1 MATVSLID
9 PYSQQAEEIARRRRM
24 AQALQE
30 QGSQVLEMPTM
41 PGVAISP
48 YAGLAKVL
56 QAGLGAYDEK
66 KALED
71 YGKLQTD
78 YRNKYNT
85 QFGNLAKAISTPA
98 VPGVEGQKAILGQD
112 EILYQ
117 PAVMA
122 PKIERG
128 FGGYGQP
135 QEAGQYEVSPA
146 VAGQAAVPDQA
157 AIPAKAG
164 IPAGYISPE
173 LLQGIDIPEI
183 KQMAMARY
191 LAQFEPKQIKLGQN
205 ESLYE
210 QRGNGPLTPV
220 VKATIKPVTP
230 EWKETSQEINGVPTK
245 GWINLN
251 AENPAASFSIGG
263 KPDVKTEHWVATT
276 QTINGID
283 TKGFVNLNAGPAK
296 AQSTFIAAG
305 QPDKANAPE
314 WKETIKQI
322 DGKPVNGWINLNA
335 SDPEAS
341 FKAGG
346 KPKENAPH
354 WEATTQMVDGKPV
367 AGWINVNAGPKALET
382 FVAGGKPKENVPHW
396 VEGQKDVNGTTQY
409 GWYDLNAADQDASF
423 KAGANPPAG
432 EKSNWREVTRN
443 GLVYYEDFT
452 ILDTAE
458 RQSKAIRKE
467 AVKEVR
473 TPTHFSEVEKDG
485 NIVIVD
491 MNLPYDQRMA
501 NAQFKAPVRNNVEK
515 VETRDDNN
523 KPVTR
528 YVDKSL
534 LATMGDVPPQYKG
547 FLGDLAEA
555 GQLPKNWQSIPEI
568 SGLVRQNLI
577 NKAGAITQKD
587 LASLKV
593 RIAEASARLGYEGIS
608 FNTSG
613 LTPALPNYTTL
624 GGGASSTSAAPKI
637 TTAAE
642 IAETAKRS
650 GKTIQQVTRDAIA
663 KGYRVE

>member
-1 MATVSLID
+1 MPTVSLID
-9 PYSQQAEEIARRRRM
+9 PYSQQSEEIARRRRM

-66 KALED
+66 RALED

-78 YRNKYNT
+78 YRNAYNT

-98 VPGVEGQKAILGQD
+98 VLGVEGQEAIPGQE
-112 EILYQ
+112 EIPAQ

-135 QEAGQYEVSPA
+135 QEAEQYEVSPA
-146 VAGQAAVPDQA
+146 VPGQAAMPGQA

-164 IPAGYISPE
+164 VPAGYISPE
-173 LLQGIDIPEI
+173 LLQGIDIPEV
-183 KQMAMARY
+183 KQMAMAKY
-191 LAQFEPKQIKLGQN
+191 LAQFEPKQIKLGKDD
-205 ESLYE
+205 SLFE
-210 QRGNGPLTPV
+210 QRGNGPLTQL
-220 VKATIKPVTP
+220 VKPTIKPEKVTP
-230 EWKETSQEINGVPTK
+230 EWKETYQEVNGVPTK

-251 AENPAASFSIGG
+251 AENPTASFSIGG

-276 QTINGID
+276 QTINGVD
-283 TKGFVNLNAGPAK
+283 TKGYVNLNAGPAK

-341 FKAGG
+341 FKIGG
-346 KPKENAPH
+346 RPDKAH
-354 WEATTQMVDGKPV
+354 WAV
-367 AGWINVNAGPKALET
+367 
-382 FVAGGKPKENVPHW
+382 
-396 VEGQKDVNGTTQY
+396 GQKDVNGTTKY
-409 GWYDLNAADQDASF
+409 GWYDLNAADRDASF

-432 EKSNWREVTRN
+432 EKSNWKEVTRN

-452 ILDTAE
+452 IPDIAE
-458 RQSKAIRKE
+458 RQSKAITKE

-515 VETRDDNN
+515 VETRDENN
-523 KPVTR
+523 QPVTR
-528 YVDKSL
+528 YIDKAV
-534 LATMGDVPPQYKG
+534 LATMGNIPAPFKG
-547 FLGDLAEA
+547 VLGELAEA
-555 GQLPKNWQSIPEI
+555 GQLPANWRTIPQI
-568 SGLVRQNLI
+568 TDLLSQNII
-577 NKAGAITQKD
+577 NKAGGITRKD
-587 LASLKV
+587 LANIKV
-593 RIAEASARLGYEGIS
+593 RIAEISARLGYEGIP
-608 FNTSG
+608 FNAGG
-613 LTPALPNYTTL
+613 LTPPLTTL
-624 GGGASSTSAAPKI
+624 NGGSSASSAPAARPVPTDADRARAKSNATSRANFI
-637 TTAAE
+637 
-642 IAETAKRS
+642 RHF
-650 GKTIQQVTRDAIA
+650 G
-663 KGYRVE
+663 VEP

>member
-1 MATVSLID
+1 MPTVSLID
-9 PYSQQAEEIARRRRM
+9 PYSQQSEEIARRRRM

-56 QAGLGAYDEK
+56 QTGLGAYDEK
-66 KALED
+66 RALED

-98 VPGVEGQKAILGQD
+98 VPGVEGQEAIPGQE
-112 EILYQ
+112 EIPAQ

-146 VAGQAAVPDQA
+146 VAGQAAVPGQP

-164 IPAGYISPE
+164 VPAGYISPE
-173 LLQGIDIPEI
+173 LLQGIDIPEV
-183 KQMAMARY
+183 KQMAMAKY
-191 LAQFEPKQIKLGQN
+191 LAQFEPKQVKLGQN

-220 VKATIKPVTP
+220 VKATIKPEKVTP
-230 EWKETSQEINGVPTK
+230 EWKETSQEVNGIPTK

-276 QTINGID
+276 KTINGVD
-283 TKGFVNLNAGPAK
+283 TKGYVNLNAGPAK

-322 DGKPVNGWINLNA
+322 DGKPVNGWINLNTN
-335 SDPEAS
+335 DPEAS

-346 KPKENAPH
+346 KPKENVPH
-354 WEATTQMVDGKPV
+354 WEATTQIVEGKPV
-367 AGWINVNAGPKALET
+367 AGWINVNAGLKAPET

-396 VEGQKDVNGTTQY
+396 VVGQKDVNGTTQY

-432 EKSNWREVTRN
+432 EKSNWKEVTRN

-452 ILDTAE
+452 VPNIAE
-458 RQSKAIRKE
+458 RQSKAIMKE
-467 AVKEVR
+467 AVKETR
-473 TPTHFSEVEKDG
+473 IPPHYNEIEHNG
-485 NIVIVD
+485 NVLIVD
-491 MNLPYDQRMA
+491 MNLDPQQRVA
-501 NAQFKAPVRNNVEK
+501 NGQIKAPIRPNLEK
-515 VETRDDNN
+515 VETRDENN

-534 LATMGDVPPQYKG
+534 LATMGNVPTQYKG

-555 GQLPKNWQSIPEI
+555 GQLPANWQSIPEI
-568 SGLVRQNLI
+568 AGLVRENLI
-577 NKAGAITQKD
+577 NKAGGITPKD

-593 RIAEASARLGYEGIS
+593 RIAEAASRLAYEGVPGFS
-608 FNTSG
+608 AAG
-613 LTPALPNYTTL
+613 LTPQLPNYTTL
-624 GGGASSTSAAPKI
+624 SGGASSAPAAAARPVPTDADRARGKSNATSRANFI
-637 TTAAE
+637 
-642 IAETAKRS
+642 RHF
-650 GKTIQQVTRDAIA
+650 G
-663 KGYRVE
+663 VEP

>member
-1 MATVSLID
+1 MAIVSLID
-9 PYSQQAEEIARRRRM
+9 PYSQQSEEIARRRRM

-56 QAGLGAYDEK
+56 QTGLGAYDEK
-66 KALED
+66 RALED

-85 QFGNLAKAISTPA
+85 QFGDLAKAISTPA
-98 VPGVEGQKAILGQD
+98 VQGVEGQEAIPGQE
-112 EILYQ
+112 EIPAQ

-146 VAGQAAVPDQA
+146 VPGQAAMPGQA

-164 IPAGYISPE
+164 VPAGYISPE

-183 KQMAMARY
+183 KQMAMAKY
-191 LAQFEPKQIKLGQN
+191 LAQFEPKQIKLGKDD
-205 ESLYE
+205 SLFE
-210 QRGNGPLTPV
+210 QRGNGPLTQL
-220 VKATIKPVTP
+220 VKPTIKPEKITP

-251 AENPAASFSIGG
+251 AEKPADSFRIGG
-263 KPDVKTEHWVATT
+263 KPDAKTEHWVATT
-276 QTINGID
+276 QTINGVD
-283 TKGFVNLNAGPAK
+283 TKGYVNLNAGPAK

-322 DGKPVNGWINLNA
+322 DGKPVKGWINLNA

-341 FKAGG
+341 FKIGG
-346 KPKENAPH
+346 SPDKSH
-354 WEATTQMVDGKPV
+354 WAV
-367 AGWINVNAGPKALET
+367 
-382 FVAGGKPKENVPHW
+382 
-396 VEGQKDVNGTTQY
+396 GQKDVNGTTQY

-432 EKSNWREVTRN
+432 EKSNWKEVTRN
-443 GLVYYEDFT
+443 GLVYYEDFN
-452 ILDTAE
+452 IPDIAE
-458 RQSKAIRKE
+458 RQSKAITKE

-485 NIVIVD
+485 TIVIVD

-515 VETRDDNN
+515 VETRDANN

-528 YVDKSL
+528 YVDKAV
-534 LATMGDVPPQYKG
+534 LATMGDVPQQYKG
-547 FLGDLAEA
+547 FLGELAEA
-555 GQLPKNWQSIPEI
+555 GQLPANWQSIPEI
-568 SGLVRQNLI
+568 SGLVRQNFI

-593 RIAEASARLGYEGIS
+593 RIAEASARLGYEGIP
-608 FNTSG
+608 FNTTG
-613 LTPALPNYTTL
+613 LTPPLPNYTTL
-624 GGGASSTSAAPKI
+624 NGGSSASSAPAARPVPTDADRVRAKSNATSRANFI
-637 TTAAE
+637 
-642 IAETAKRS
+642 RHF
-650 GKTIQQVTRDAIA
+650 G
-663 KGYRVE
+663 VEP

>member
-9 PYSQQAEEIARRRRM
+9 PYSQQSEEIARRRRM

-56 QAGLGAYDEK
+56 QTGLGAYDEK
-66 KALED
+66 RALED

-85 QFGNLAKAISTPA
+85 QFNNLAKAISTPA
-98 VPGVEGQKAILGQD
+98 VPGFEGQEAIPGQE
-112 EILYQ
+112 EIPAQ

-146 VAGQAAVPDQA
+146 VAGQAAVPGQA

-164 IPAGYISPE
+164 VPAGYISPE
-173 LLQGIDIPEI
+173 LLQGIDIPEV
-183 KQMAMARY
+183 KQMAMAKY
-191 LAQFEPKQIKLGQN
+191 LAQFEPKQVKLGQG
-205 ESLYE
+205 ESLFN
-210 QRGNGPLTPV
+210 QVGNGPLTPV
-220 VKATIKPVTP
+220 VKATFKPEKVTP
-230 EWKETSQEINGVPTK
+230 EWKETYQEVNGVPTK

-276 QTINGID
+276 QTINGVD
-283 TKGFVNLNAGPAK
+283 TKGYVNLNAGPAK

-341 FKAGG
+341 FK
-346 KPKENAPH
+346 
-354 WEATTQMVDGKPV
+354 V
-367 AGWINVNAGPKALET
+367 
-382 FVAGGKPKENVPHW
+382 GGKPKENVPHW
-396 VEGQKDVNGTTQY
+396 VVGQKDVNGTTQY
-409 GWYDLNAADQDASF
+409 GWYDLNAADKDASF

-432 EKSNWREVTRN
+432 EKSNWKEVTRN

-452 ILDTAE
+452 IPDIAE
-458 RQSKAIRKE
+458 RQSKAITKE
-467 AVKEVR
+467 AVKETR
-473 TPTHFSEVEKDG
+473 IPPHYSEIEHDG
-485 NIVIVD
+485 NVLIVD
-491 MNLPYDQRMA
+491 MNLDPQQRIA
-501 NAQFKAPVRNNVEK
+501 NGQIKAPIRPNLEK
-515 VETRDDNN
+515 VETRDANN

-528 YVDKSL
+528 YVDKAV

-555 GQLPKNWQSIPEI
+555 GQLPANWQSIPEI
-568 SGLVRQNLI
+568 SGLVRQNFI
-577 NKAGAITQKD
+577 NKAGAITPKD

-593 RIAEASARLGYEGIS
+593 RIAEASARLGYEGIP

-613 LTPALPNYTTL
+613 LTPQLPNYTTL
-624 GGGASSTSAAPKI
+624 NGGSSASSAAPKI

-642 IAETAKRS
+642 IADTAKRT
-650 GKTIQQVTRDAIA
+650 GKSIQQVTRDAIA

>member
-9 PYSQQAEEIARRRRM
+9 PYSQQAEQIARRQRM

-30 QGSQVLEMPTM
+30 RGSQVLEMPTM

-56 QAGLGAYDEK
+56 ESGLGAYQEK
-66 KALED
+66 KAQED
-71 YGKLQTD
+71 LNKLQTD

-85 QFGNLAKAISTPA
+85 QFGDLAKAISTPA
-98 VPGVEGQKAILGQD
+98 VPGVEGQEAIPGQD
-112 EILYQ
+112 EIPAQ

-146 VAGQAAVPDQA
+146 VAGQAAVPGQA

-164 IPAGYISPE
+164 VPAGYISPE
-173 LLQGIDIPEI
+173 LLQGIDIPEV

-191 LAQFEPKQIKLGQN
+191 LAQFEPKAPIKG
-205 ESLYE
+205 SP
-210 QRGNGPLTPV
+210 GDVFFDPV
-220 VKATIKPVTP
+220 TGKERFSVKATVTP
-230 EWKETSQEINGVPTK
+230 QRGVAMSPGQQLRDPISGALLATAPEKIATPT
-245 GWINLN
+245 
-251 AENPAASFSIGG
+251 P
-263 KPDVKTEHWVATT
+263 HWEATT
-276 QTINGID
+276 
-283 TKGFVNLNAGPAK
+283 
-296 AQSTFIAAG
+296 
-305 QPDKANAPE
+305 
-314 WKETIKQI
+314 KQI
-322 DGKPVNGWINLNA
+322 DGKPVAGWINLNA
-335 SDPEAS
+335 ADKAAS
-341 FKAGG
+341 FVAGE
-346 KPKENAPH
+346 KPKEEKVIAPH

-382 FVAGGKPKENVPHW
+382 FVAGKKPKENVPHW
-396 VEGQKDVNGTTQY
+396 VGGQKDVNGTTQY

-432 EKSNWREVTRN
+432 EKSNWKEVTRN

-452 ILDTAE
+452 IPDLAE
-458 RQSKAIRKE
+458 RQSKAITKE

-473 TPTHFSEVEKDG
+473 IPPHYNEIEHNG
-485 NIVIVD
+485 NVLIVD
-491 MNLPYDQRMA
+491 MNLDPQQRVA
-501 NAQFKAPVRNNVEK
+501 NGQIKGPIRNNLEK
-515 VETRDDNN
+515 IETRDDNN

-534 LATMGDVPPQYKG
+534 LATMGDVPTQYKG
-547 FLGDLAEA
+547 FLGELAEA
-555 GQLPKNWQSIPEI
+555 GQLPKNWQNIPAI
-568 SGLVRQNLI
+568 AGLVRENLI
-577 NKAGAITQKD
+577 NKAGAITPKD

-593 RIAEASARLGYEGIS
+593 RIAEAAARLGYEGIS
-608 FNTSG
+608 FNVGG
-613 LTPALPNYTTL
+613 LTPPLSNYTTL
-624 GGGASSTSAAPKI
+624 NGGSSASSAAPKI

-663 KGYRVE
+663 KGFKVE

>member
-9 PYSQQAEEIARRRRM
+9 PYSQQAEQIARRQRM

-30 QGSQVLEMPTM
+30 RGSQVLEMPTM

-56 QAGLGAYDEK
+56 ESGLGAYQEK
-66 KALED
+66 KAQED
-71 YGKLQTD
+71 LNKLQTD

-85 QFGNLAKAISTPA
+85 QFGDLAKAISTPA
-98 VPGVEGQKAILGQD
+98 VPGVEGQEAIPGQE
-112 EILYQ
+112 EIPAQ

-146 VAGQAAVPDQA
+146 VAGQAAVPGQA

-164 IPAGYISPE
+164 VPAGYISPE
-173 LLQGIDIPEI
+173 LLQGIDIPEV
-183 KQMAMARY
+183 KQMAMAKY
-191 LAQFEPKQIKLGQN
+191 LAQFEPKQVKLGQG

-210 QRGNGPLTPV
+210 KRGNGPLTPV
-220 VKATIKPVTP
+220 VKAAIKPEKVTP
-230 EWKETSQEINGVPTK
+230 EWKETYQEVNGVPTK

-263 KPDVKTEHWVATT
+263 KPDAKTEHWVATT
-276 QTINGID
+276 QTINGVD

-346 KPKENAPH
+346 KPKEN
-354 WEATTQMVDGKPV
+354 
-367 AGWINVNAGPKALET
+367 
-382 FVAGGKPKENVPHW
+382 VPHW
-396 VEGQKDVNGTTQY
+396 VGGQKDVNGTTQY
-409 GWYDLNAADQDASF
+409 GWYDLNAADKDASF

-432 EKSNWREVTRN
+432 EKSNWKEVTRN

-452 ILDTAE
+452 IPDIAE
-458 RQSKAIRKE
+458 RQSKAITKE

-515 VETRDDNN
+515 VETRDENN
-523 KPVTR
+523 QPVTR

-534 LATMGDVPPQYKG
+534 LATMGNVPPQYKG

-555 GQLPKNWQSIPEI
+555 GQLPANWQSIPEI

-577 NKAGAITQKD
+577 NKAGGITPKD

-593 RIAEASARLGYEGIS
+593 RIAEASARLGYEGIP
-608 FNTSG
+608 FNAGG
-613 LTPALPNYTTL
+613 LTPPLSNYTTL
-624 GGGASSTSAAPKI
+624 NGGSSASSAPAARPVPTDADRARGKSNATSRANFI
-637 TTAAE
+637 
-642 IAETAKRS
+642 RHF
-650 GKTIQQVTRDAIA
+650 G
-663 KGYRVE
+663 VEP

>member
-9 PYSQQAEEIARRRRM
+9 PYSQQSEEIARRRRM

-56 QAGLGAYDEK
+56 QTGLGAYDEK
-66 KALED
+66 RALED

-85 QFGNLAKAISTPA
+85 QFGDLAKAISTPA
-98 VPGVEGQKAILGQD
+98 VPGVQGQEAIPGQE
-112 EILYQ
+112 EIPAQ

-122 PKIERG
+122 SKIERG

-146 VAGQAAVPDQA
+146 VAGQAAVPGQA

-164 IPAGYISPE
+164 VPAGYISPE
-173 LLQGIDIPEI
+173 LLQGIDIPEV
-183 KQMAMARY
+183 KQMAMAKY

-205 ESLYE
+205 EGLFE
-210 QRGNGPLTPV
+210 QRGNGPLTQL
-220 VKATIKPVTP
+220 VKPTIKPEKVTP
-230 EWKETSQEINGVPTK
+230 EWKETYQEVNGVPTK

-276 QTINGID
+276 QTINGVD

-346 KPKENAPH
+346 KPKEEKVIAPHWEATIKQIDNKPVAGWINLNAADKAASFVAGGKPKEEKVIAPH
-354 WEATTQMVDGKPV
+354 WEATTQMVDGKLV

-396 VEGQKDVNGTTQY
+396 VVGQKDVNGTTQY
-409 GWYDLNAADQDASF
+409 GWYDLNAADQNASF

-432 EKSNWREVTRN
+432 EKSNW
-443 GLVYYEDFT
+443 
-452 ILDTAE
+452 
-458 RQSKAIRKE
+458 
-467 AVKEVR
+467 
-473 TPTHFSEVEKDG
+473 KD
-485 NIVIVD
+485 
-491 MNLPYDQRMA
+491 
-501 NAQFKAPVRNNVEK
+501 
-515 VETRDDNN
+515 
-523 KPVTR
+523 
-528 YVDKSL
+528 
-534 LATMGDVPPQYKG
+534 
-547 FLGDLAEA
+547 
-555 GQLPKNWQSIPEI
+555 I
-568 SGLVRQNLI
+568 S
-577 NKAGAITQKD
+577 
-587 LASLKV
+587 
-593 RIAEASARLGYEGIS
+593 
-608 FNTSG
+608 
-613 LTPALPNYTTL
+613 
-624 GGGASSTSAAPKI
+624 
-637 TTAAE
+637 
-642 IAETAKRS
+642 
-650 GKTIQQVTRDAIA
+650 
-663 KGYRVE
+663 